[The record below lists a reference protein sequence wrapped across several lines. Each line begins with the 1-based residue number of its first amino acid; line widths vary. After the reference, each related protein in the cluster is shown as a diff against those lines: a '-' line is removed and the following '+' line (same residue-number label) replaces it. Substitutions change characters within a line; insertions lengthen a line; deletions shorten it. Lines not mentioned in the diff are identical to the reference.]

1 MDPVKLI
8 KQDHRNI
15 KALFRKFEKASR
27 PAERKKLGEEIIEQ
41 LSVHST
47 LEEQLIY
54 SALRARDKR
63 LEGPVLDA
71 IEEHHAVKM
80 VLAELDRMDAD
91 DDRYGAKMHFVQ
103 EAVEIHIEQEEA
115 RLLPRLQ
122 RLLDDEDSARMVK
135 AMTMMRKVA
144 PKRPHRLAL
153 DLPPGAVIAAML
165 AKLNDT
171 GKDLIRRLTNGDKTN
186 GHRAVA
192 RRRKASAAA
201 IAAKR
206 ARHTGEARRGT
217 AAH

>member
-27 PAERKKLGEEIIEQ
+27 RPERQKLGDEIIEQ

-54 SALRARDKR
+54 PALRARDKR
-63 LEGPVLDA
+63 LEGSLLDA

-80 VLAELDRMDAD
+80 VLAELDRMKVEDA
-91 DDRYGAKMHFVQ
+91 RYDAKMHFVR
-103 EAVEIHIEQEEA
+103 EAVEKHIDEEESK
-115 RLLPRLQ
+115 LLPRLE

-144 PKRPHRLAL
+144 PRRPYRLAV
-153 DLPPGAVIAAML
+153 DLPSGAVIAAML
-165 AKLNDT
+165 TRLNDT

-186 GHRAVA
+186 GHRVA
-192 RRRKASAAA
+192 RRAKAGAAA

-206 ARHTGEARRGT
+206 TRHAAEAGRGS